1 MCGIVGIIPDRPGK
15 VGRDLVEMLKT
26 LQHRGTDSAGVAV
39 YKEEFEREDTYRLV
53 AEVTDRPGSF
63 GGLGNAIGE
72 AGGDIRNI
80 SFRPSPH
87 GEKGL
92 NICKLRVSGREELD
106 RVIDRINSSKVAEVY
121 SYGKS
126 VEIIKDLGLVEDLDR
141 GYDVSSMSGT
151 HAIGHVR
158 FSTESGVDR
167 KHAHPF
173 HTEDLPDISVVHNG
187 QITNHHKVRGELE
200 RKGFGFSSNNDSEVI
215 VYFIAD
221 QLRQGKTL
229 EESLEASVKVLD
241 GPFSY
246 LVTTP
251 EGVGVARDKLG
262 LRPMAWVE
270 GDKGKYVASE
280 EVALMNVCRSSEVK
294 YFKPGEVR
302 VFEHAKN

>member
-1 MCGIVGIIPDRPGK
+1 MCGIVGIIPNESKK
-15 VGRDLVEMLKT
+15 VGGELIEMLNS

-39 YKEEFEREDTYRLV
+39 YREEFERKDTYRLV
-53 AEVTDRPGSF
+53 AEVTDKPGSF

-92 NICKLRVSGREELD
+92 NICTLRVPGEKELNQ
-106 RVIDRINSSKVAEVY
+106 VIKKINSSEVANVY

-126 VEIIKDLGLVEDLDR
+126 VQVIKDLGLVDDLEE
-141 GYDVSSMSGT
+141 GYEISSMTGT

-173 HTEDLPDISVVHNG
+173 HTEDLPDMSVVHNG
-187 QITNHHKVRGELE
+187 QITNHYKVRGELE
-200 RKGFGFSSNNDSEVI
+200 RKGFAFSSGNDSEVI

-221 QLRQGKTL
+221 QLRQGK
-229 EESLEASVKVLD
+229 SLQDSLKASVEHLD

-246 LVTTP
+246 LVATSD
-251 EGVGVARDKLG
+251 GVGVARDKLG

-270 GDKGKYVASE
+270 GEGGKYVASE
-280 EVALMNVCRSSEVK
+280 EVALLDTCRSSEIE

>member
-1 MCGIVGIIPDRPGK
+1 MCGIAGIIPKKSGNI
-15 VGRDLVEMLKT
+15 GQDLINMLEA

-39 YKEEFEREDTYRLV
+39 YEEPFSREDEYRLV
-53 AEVTDRPGSF
+53 AEVVDAPGSF

-87 GEKGL
+87 GEKGI
-92 NICKLRVSGREELD
+92 NICTLRVPDEETLHQ
-106 RVIDRINSSKVAEVY
+106 VIERINSSEVANVY

-126 VEIIKDLGLVEDLDR
+126 IQVVKDLGSVEDLEK
-141 GYDVSSMSGT
+141 GYRISRLSGT
-151 HAIGHVR
+151 HGIGHVR

-173 HTEDLPDISVVHNG
+173 HTDIFPDIAVVHNG
-187 QITNHHKVRGELE
+187 QITNYYKIRGELE
-200 RKGFGFSSNNDSEVI
+200 RKGFSFSSDNDSEVI
-215 VYFIAD
+215 VYFIVE
-221 QLRQGKTL
+221 QLQEGKDL
-229 EESLEASVKVLD
+229 EEALQASVKELD

-246 LVTTP
+246 VVATS

-262 LRPMAWVE
+262 LRPMAFAQDE
-270 GDKGKYVASE
+270 SGYFVASE
-280 EVALMNVCRSSEVK
+280 EVALLDTCRSSEIE

-302 VFEHAKN
+302 VFEHSKN

>member
-1 MCGIVGIIPDRPGK
+1 MCGIVGIIPNKSRN
-15 VGRDLVEMLKT
+15 VGRDLVKMLKT

-39 YKEEFEREDTYRLV
+39 YQEEFGREDTYRLV
-53 AEVTDRPGSF
+53 AEVTDKPGSF

-92 NICKLRVSGREELD
+92 NVCKLRVPDEESID
-106 RVIDRINSSKVAEVY
+106 KVIDKINSSDVANVY

-126 VEIIKDLGLVEDLDR
+126 VQVIKDLGLVDDLEQ
-141 GYDVSSMSGT
+141 GYNVSSMSGT

-173 HTEDLPDISVVHNG
+173 HTDNLPDISVVHNG
-187 QITNHHKVRGELE
+187 QITNHFKVRGELE
-200 RKGFGFSSNNDSEVI
+200 RRGFSFSSDNDSEVI

-229 EESLEASVKVLD
+229 KEALKTSVKVLD

-246 LVTTP
+246 LVATP
-251 EGVGVARDKLG
+251 KRVGVARDKLG

-270 GDKGKYVASE
+270 GEKGKYVASE
-280 EVALMNVCRSSEVK
+280 EVALMDNCRSSEVE

-302 VFEHAKN
+302 VFEHPKN

>member
-1 MCGIVGIIPDRPGK
+1 MCGIVGIIPNKSRN
-15 VGRDLVEMLKT
+15 VGRDLVKMLRT

-39 YKEEFEREDTYRLV
+39 YQEEFDREDTYRLV
-53 AEVTDRPGSF
+53 AEVTDKPGSF

-92 NICKLRVSGREELD
+92 NVCKLRVPDEESID
-106 RVIDRINSSKVAEVY
+106 KVIDKINSSDVANVY

-126 VEIIKDLGLVEDLDR
+126 VQVIKDLGLVDDLEQ
-141 GYDVSSMSGT
+141 GYNVSSMSGT

-173 HTEDLPDISVVHNG
+173 HTDNLPDISVVHNG
-187 QITNHHKVRGELE
+187 QITNHYKVRGELE
-200 RKGFGFSSNNDSEVI
+200 RRGFSFSSDNDSEVI

-229 EESLEASVKVLD
+229 KEALKTSVKVLD

-246 LVTTP
+246 LVATP
-251 EGVGVARDKLG
+251 ERVGVARDKLG

-270 GDKGKYVASE
+270 GEKGKYVASE
-280 EVALMNVCRSSEVK
+280 EVALMDNCRSSEVE

-302 VFEHAKN
+302 VFEHPTN

>member
-1 MCGIVGIIPDRPGK
+1 MCGIVGIIPDKSRK
-15 VGRDLVEMLKT
+15 VGKDLIEMLNT

-39 YKEEFEREDTYRLV
+39 YQEEFDREDTYRLV
-53 AEVTDRPGSF
+53 AEVMDKPGSF
-63 GGLGNAIGE
+63 GGLGNAIGG

-92 NICKLRVSGREELD
+92 NICKLRVPGKDELGQ
-106 RVIDRINSSKVAEVY
+106 VIEKINSSEVANVY

-126 VEIIKDLGLVEDLDR
+126 VQVIKDLGLVEDLER
-141 GYDVSSMSGT
+141 GYNVSSMSGT
-151 HAIGHVR
+151 HGIGHVR

-187 QITNHHKVRGELE
+187 QITNHYKVRGELE
-200 RKGFGFSSNNDSEVI
+200 RKGFSFSSDNDSEVI

-221 QLRQGKTL
+221 QLRQDRTL
-229 EESLEASVKVLD
+229 KEALKASVEVLD

-246 LVTTP
+246 LVATSQ
-251 EGVGVARDKLG
+251 GVGVARDKLG
-262 LRPMAWVE
+262 LRPMAWVQ

-280 EVALMNVCRSSEVK
+280 EVALMDISNGSEVE
-294 YFKPGEVR
+294 YFNPGEVR
-302 VFEHAKN
+302 VFEQTKN

>member
-1 MCGIVGIIPDRPGK
+1 MCGIVGIIPNQSRN

-39 YKEEFEREDTYRLV
+39 YQEEFDREDTYRLV
-53 AEVTDRPGSF
+53 AEVTDKPGSF

-92 NICKLRVSGREELD
+92 NVCKLRVPDEESID
-106 RVIDRINSSKVAEVY
+106 QVIDKINSSDVANVY

-126 VEIIKDLGLVEDLDR
+126 VRVIKDLGLVDDLEQ
-141 GYDVSSMSGT
+141 GYNVSSMKGT

-173 HTEDLPDISVVHNG
+173 HTDNLPDISVVHNG
-187 QITNHHKVRGELE
+187 QITNHYKVRGELE
-200 RKGFGFSSNNDSEVI
+200 RRGFSFSSDNDSEVI

-229 EESLEASVKVLD
+229 KESLKTSVKVLD

-246 LVTTP
+246 LVATP
-251 EGVGVARDKLG
+251 ERVGVARDKLG

-270 GDKGKYVASE
+270 GEKGKYVASE
-280 EVALMNVCRSSEVK
+280 EVALMDSCRSSEVE

-302 VFEHAKN
+302 VFEHATN

>member
-1 MCGIVGIIPDRPGK
+1 MCGIVGIIPNQSRN

-39 YKEEFEREDTYRLV
+39 YQEEFDREDTYRLV
-53 AEVTDRPGSF
+53 AEVTDKPGSF

-92 NICKLRVSGREELD
+92 NVCKLRVPDEESID
-106 RVIDRINSSKVAEVY
+106 QVIDKINSSDVANVY

-126 VEIIKDLGLVEDLDR
+126 VRVIKDLGLVDDLEQ
-141 GYDVSSMSGT
+141 GYNVSSMKGT

-173 HTEDLPDISVVHNG
+173 HTDNLPDISVVHNG
-187 QITNHHKVRGELE
+187 QITNHYKVRGELE
-200 RKGFGFSSNNDSEVI
+200 RRGFSFSSDNDSEVI

-229 EESLEASVKVLD
+229 KESLKTSVKVLD

-246 LVTTP
+246 LVATP
-251 EGVGVARDKLG
+251 ERVGVARDKLG

-270 GDKGKYVASE
+270 GEKGNYVASE
-280 EVALMNVCRSSEVK
+280 EVALMDSCRSSEVE

-302 VFEHAKN
+302 VFEHATN